1 MVFGESASLP
11 GWPPHLAPGF
21 LESPVQILQLVLV
34 LNSDGGS
41 RLGTHW
47 GANLLFSSILPGTYP
62 HRATRPAGRT
72 REFPRVQL
80 RLNVAASPRA
90 GETDRPSRSR
100 ARVGSPRW
108 PPQSSWRCLGA
119 GG

>member
-21 LESPVQILQLVLV
+21 LESPVQILKRVLF

-47 GANLLFSSILPGTYP
+47 GANLLFSSILPSTYP
-62 HRATRPAGRT
+62 HPAARPADRT
-72 REFPRVQL
+72 RGPRGVQL
-80 RLNVAASPRA
+80 LPSVAACPRA
-90 GETDRPSRSR
+90 DETARPGRSR
-100 ARVGSPRW
+100 ARGGSRRSRSRSP
-108 PPQSSWRCLGA
+108 WRCRVGA
-119 GG
+119 G